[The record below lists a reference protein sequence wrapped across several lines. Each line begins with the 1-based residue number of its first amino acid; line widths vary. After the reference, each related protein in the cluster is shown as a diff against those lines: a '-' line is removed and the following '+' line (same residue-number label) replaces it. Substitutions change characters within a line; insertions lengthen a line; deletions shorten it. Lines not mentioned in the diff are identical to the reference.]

1 MKRLSVVAQTWRED
15 KKKHLMHSNPA
26 KTEIS
31 PNPKPEYIHYQPDK
45 PMNTYVKCQQGYE
58 MSLN

>member
-1 MKRLSVVAQTWRED
+1 
-15 KKKHLMHSNPA
+15 MHSNPA